1 MSELP
6 KRPKSVLDPEPLLAG
21 AGWSPP
27 AGEGALA
34 DVLARVHGAIRAMPT
49 PEEAEARVNAVML
62 ANVHGLRAE
71 SGRLDAAAIAS
82 ALTIS
87 LSDLACAMKVFPRAL
102 CDSPDAESWQAALGV
117 YARVAAALRDLIPDE
132 QARRVW
138 LERPQPRWYKRSA
151 RQEILGG
158 NAESVAHLLERIRDG
173 GGGE

>member
-6 KRPKSVLDPEPLLAG
+6 ERPRSVLDPEPLLAG
-21 AGWSPP
+21 EGWSPP

-34 DVLARVHGAIRAMPT
+34 DVLARVHEAIRAMPT
-49 PEEAEARVNAVML
+49 PEETEARVNAVML
-62 ANVHGLRAE
+62 ANVPDLRAE

-87 LSDLACAMKVFPRAL
+87 LSDLASAMKVSPRAL

-117 YARVAAALRDLIPDE
+117 YARVAAALRDLIPDS
-132 QARRVW
+132 QARRGW
-138 LERPQPRWYKRSA
+138 LERPQPRWGQRSA
-151 RQEILGG
+151 IQEILAG
-158 NAESVAHLLERIRDG
+158 NAESVAHLLERVRDG